1 MRSDI
6 DRYKRQVARLD
17 LTGIDFAAF
26 RDTPLAPDI
35 LRCLRYMHDVEHH
48 TVCYLRDLLVTPAHR
63 ETRITTFLTLWN
75 YEEMWHG
82 EAIGQVL
89 AAHDEADGAQ
99 RIEPMRQRLGWRDR
113 LSPVLHSLGSS
124 VAGETFPAIHMTWGA
139 VNEWTTQ
146 AGYTRLSNRAG
157 HPVLTDLLAR
167 IMRQEG
173 RHIAFYAAEAER
185 RLISGGRKTQRLV
198 RAALRH
204 LWRPVGSGVM
214 PRSEVAFVVGHLF
227 GDDEGLAVA
236 RRIDQRIDRL
246 PGLAGLH
253 LVEGAVH
260 RHGASAGADVVA
272 LPTRRLAGP
281 GAASAA

>member
-6 DRYKRQVARLD
+6 DRYKQQVARLD
-17 LTGIDFAAF
+17 LGGIDFAAF
-26 RDTPLAPDI
+26 RDQPLAPEV

-63 ETRITTFLTLWN
+63 DPAITTFLTLWS

-82 EAIGQVL
+82 DAIGHVL
-89 AAHDEADGAQ
+89 AAHGEAEGAR
-99 RIEPMRQRLGWRDR
+99 RIGPMRRRLGARDR

-124 VAGETFPAIHMTWGA
+124 VAGDVFPALHMTWGA

-146 AGYTRLSNRAG
+146 AGYVRLSNRAS

-173 RHIAFYAAEAER
+173 RHIAFYAAQAESRLGGNR
-185 RLISGGRKTQRLV
+185 RAQRVV
-198 RAALRH
+198 RWALRH
-204 LWRPVGSGVM
+204 LWRPVGAGVM
-214 PRSEVAFVVGHLF
+214 PRSEVAFVVRTLF
-227 GDDEGLAVA
+227 GDAAGRLVA

-246 PGLAGLH
+246 SGLAGLH
-253 LVEGAVH
+253 LVEDAIDRYCPPDPPAVGARSTGRGDGAV
-260 RHGASAGADVVA
+260 AI
-272 LPTRRLAGP
+272 
-281 GAASAA
+281 AA

>member
-1 MRSDI
+1 M
-6 DRYKRQVARLD
+6 ARLD
-17 LTGIDFAAF
+17 LSGIDFAAF
-26 RDTPLAPDI
+26 REDPLSPAA

-63 ETRITTFLTLWN
+63 DTRITTFLTLWN

-89 AAHDEADGAQ
+89 AAHDEAEGHR
-99 RIEPMRQRLGWRDR
+99 RIGPMRQRLGWRDR
-113 LSPVLHSLGSS
+113 LSPILHSLGSS
-124 VAGETFPAIHMTWGA
+124 IAGETFPAIHMTWGA
-139 VNEWTTQ
+139 VNEWTTH
-146 AGYTRLSNRAG
+146 AGYARLSNRAG

-185 RLISGGRKTQRLV
+185 RLTSGGRRTQWLV
-198 RAALRH
+198 RRALRH
-204 LWRPVGSGVM
+204 LWWPVGSGVM
-214 PRSEVAFVVGHLF
+214 PRSEVAFLVGELF
-227 GDDEGLAVA
+227 GDDEGVTMA

-253 LVEGAVH
+253 LVEGAVE
-260 RHGASAGADVVA
+260 RCAADRSGSDDRAAIRSDVVDLQA
-272 LPTRRLAGP
+272 RRPTEPDQAT
-281 GAASAA
+281 AA